1 VGTTL
6 RPSAFSIA
14 LVAILAT
21 SARADAFCR
30 TTTVHAPSGYD
41 PAVSGCFTEGVPL
54 AWPIQRIPY
63 AVGSAASNQVS
74 LADATRIADLAFNTW
89 NSALCDGEPLSMQA
103 YNDGP
108 MDVPDLSGD
117 ALVGWA
123 SCSVSTSCD
132 AAAHDVI
139 VFDDDA
145 WPYNDP
151 VNTLALTT
159 VTYGVDDG
167 RIFEAYT
174 EVNSAKNHLTI
185 GEVPGGGVDLQ
196 AILTHEAGHFL
207 GIAHA
212 TSMGSIMYAYY
223 QPGAIDLTTDDV
235 DAICTVYPPQPPSAP
250 AGRGCGCVTV
260 GDGPATGALAV
271 GLSLAA
277 LSLLRRL
284 TSTRTRRGA

>member
-1 VGTTL
+1 
-6 RPSAFSIA
+6 
-14 LVAILAT
+14 
-21 SARADAFCR
+21 
-30 TTTVHAPSGYD
+30 
-41 PAVSGCFTEGVPL
+41 
-54 AWPIQRIPY
+54 
-63 AVGSAASNQVS
+63 VGSAASNQVS

-103 YNDGP
+103 YDDGP
-108 MDVPDLSGD
+108 IAVPDLSGD
-117 ALVGWA
+117 ALAGWA

-159 VTYGVDDG
+159 VTFGVDDG

-174 EVNSAKNHLTI
+174 EVNSAKNQLTI
-185 GEVPGGGVDLQ
+185 AEPPLSGEGFDLR

-212 TSMGSIMYAYY
+212 TNMGAIMYAYY
-223 QPGAIDLTTDDV
+223 RPGAIDLTTDDV
-235 DAICTVYPPQPPSAP
+235 DAICTLYPPQPPS
-250 AGRGCGCVTV
+250 RGCGCMTV
-260 GDGPATGALAV
+260 NDGPATGALGV
-271 GLSLAA
+271 GLSLTV
-277 LSLLRRL
+277 LRLLRRL
-284 TSTRTRRGA
+284 TSTRTRRGALQEGPNGSGKRKTET